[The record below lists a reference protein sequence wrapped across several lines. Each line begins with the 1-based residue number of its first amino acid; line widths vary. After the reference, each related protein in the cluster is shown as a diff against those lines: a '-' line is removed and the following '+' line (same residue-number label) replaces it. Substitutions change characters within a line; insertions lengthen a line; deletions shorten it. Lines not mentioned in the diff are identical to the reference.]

1 MSEEK
6 ITSSLNKKRALV
18 NGHKGGVMW
27 FTGLSGSGKT
37 TLAMNLER
45 KLFEKGCQVFVLDG
59 DNLRYGICQDLG
71 FSPEDR
77 TENIRRVIAISEIL
91 VNSGMLVLT
100 AFISPYISDRKLAR
114 EKIGDQFCEIFLDP
128 GLEACEARDPK
139 GLYKKAHSGLIKD
152 FTGVSAPYEKPIS
165 PELTLDTKA
174 LSVGNCG
181 GELLNFA
188 LHTFFDKKRSN

>member
-6 ITSSLNKKRALV
+6 ITLSLNKQRALV

-71 FSPEDR
+71 FSPKDR

-128 GLEACEARDPK
+128 GPEACEARDPK

-174 LSVGNCG
+174 LSVEKCG
-181 GELLNFA
+181 GKLLNFA
-188 LHTFFDKKRSN
+188 LHMFFDKKRSN

>member
-6 ITSSLNKKRALV
+6 ITSSLNKQRALV

-71 FSPEDR
+71 FSPKDR

-128 GLEACEARDPK
+128 GLKACEARDPK

-152 FTGVSAPYEKPIS
+152 FTGVSA
-165 PELTLDTKA
+165 
-174 LSVGNCG
+174 
-181 GELLNFA
+181 
-188 LHTFFDKKRSN
+188 KK